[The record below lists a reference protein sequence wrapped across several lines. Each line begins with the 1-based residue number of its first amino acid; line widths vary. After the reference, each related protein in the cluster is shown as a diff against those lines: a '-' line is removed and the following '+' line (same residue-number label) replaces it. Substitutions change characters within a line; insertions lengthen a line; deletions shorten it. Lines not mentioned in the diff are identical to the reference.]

1 MAQRKAGKRLDFRC
15 SFCGERL
22 EAGRFFSSGSAYIC
36 YSCVENA
43 YYAIEGILLEERE
56 KVMPDLPTPYEIK
69 AYLDRYVVGQEEAKK
84 VISVAV
90 YNHYKRIYNKSR
102 FKGVEFE
109 KSNIL
114 LIGPSGTGKTLI
126 AKTLA
131 RLLYVPFA
139 IYDATPLTEAGY
151 VGEDVENIL
160 LRLIQAA
167 DYNVE
172 RAQKGIIFL
181 DEVDKLARKGDSPSI
196 TRDVSGEG
204 VQQALLKIIEGTVA
218 NVPPTGGRKHPEQ
231 SYIQIDTT
239 DILFIF
245 GGAFEG
251 LEDII
256 RRRLGRRSIGFKTDE
271 REEAS
276 PEMERYNIL
285 KHVVPDDLIKYGLIP
300 EFVGRVPII
309 VPLHPLSEE
318 HMVKILTDTYNAP
331 IKQFQKLFE
340 LEGVELEFDERAY
353 RAIARKAMEMGT
365 GARGLRGVLENLLMD
380 VMFDLPRI
388 SRDVSKIFVDKDL
401 KVIPVPRRSRKRA
414 V

>member
-1 MAQRKAGKRLDFRC
+1 MERLKKKLNVRC
-15 SFCGERL
+15 SFCGQRVEP
-22 EAGRFFSSGSAYIC
+22 GRFFTGNGAVIC
-36 YSCVENA
+36 YDCVRTA
-43 YYAIEGILLEERE
+43 FYTIEGDLLAEEE
-56 KVMPDLPTPYEIK
+56 EPIPDLPTPSEIK

-90 YNHYKRIYNKSR
+90 YNHYKRIYNRSKLG
-102 FKGVEFE
+102 GVEFE

-126 AKTLA
+126 ARTLA
-131 RLLYVPFA
+131 KLLYVPFA

-167 DYNVE
+167 DHDVE
-172 RAQKGIIFL
+172 RTQKGIIFL
-181 DEVDKLARKGDSPSI
+181 DEIDKLARKSDSPSI

-218 NVPPTGGRKHPEQ
+218 NVPPAGGRKHPEQ
-231 SYIQIDTT
+231 AYIQIDTS

-251 LEDII
+251 LEEIVK
-256 RRRLGRRSIGFKTDE
+256 RRIGKRAIGFRTE
-271 REEAS
+271 REEELS
-276 PEMERYNIL
+276 PEEERYRIL
-285 KHVVPDDLIKYGLIP
+285 RHVVPEDLIKYGMIP

-318 HMVKILTDTYNAP
+318 DMVKILTETYSAP
-331 IKQFQKLFE
+331 VKQFKKLFE
-340 LEGVELEFDERAY
+340 LEGVELEFEEEAY
-353 RAIARKAMEMGT
+353 RAIARRAMEMGT
-365 GARGLRGVLENLLMD
+365 GARGLRSVLENLLMD
-380 VMFDLPRI
+380 VMFRLPNI
-388 SRDVSKIFVDKDL
+388 AHEIEKVYVDKNL
-401 KVIPVPRRSRKRA
+401 RVITVPRRRKKKA